1 MRLGLAARI
10 FRAVI
15 GSYMSVEFPHEG
27 LIFSRK
33 IPPGMK
39 IKKFPPQGISS
50 RNFGLAKQ
58 KAERRPKG
66 RQINEERKNTYA
78 RRLLD
83 GGADAA
89 AIIGR
94 FFGEH
99 RVRGCFRRRQL
110 LPYQVPS
117 DCRTNV
123 G

>member
-1 MRLGLAARI
+1 
-10 FRAVI
+10 
-15 GSYMSVEFPHEG
+15 MSVELPPEG

-39 IKKFPPQGISS
+39 IKKFPRRGISS
-50 RNFGLAKQ
+50 RNFGLAEQ
-58 KAERRPKG
+58 RPSDGRKG
-66 RQINEERKNTYA
+66 RQHNEERKNTYT

-99 RVRGCFRRRQL
+99 RVQGCFRGQQL